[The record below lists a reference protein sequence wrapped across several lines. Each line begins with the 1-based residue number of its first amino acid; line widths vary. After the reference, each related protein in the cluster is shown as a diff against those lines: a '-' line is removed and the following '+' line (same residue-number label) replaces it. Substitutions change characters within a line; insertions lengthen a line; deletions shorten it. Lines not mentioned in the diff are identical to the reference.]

1 MNNNKN
7 KKDLL
12 QYELQKQEYENLQ
25 KEIEAQNFQDKTFK
39 ENYR

>member
-1 MNNNKN
+1 MINNKN

-12 QYELQKQEYENLQ
+12 QYELQKHEYEDLQ